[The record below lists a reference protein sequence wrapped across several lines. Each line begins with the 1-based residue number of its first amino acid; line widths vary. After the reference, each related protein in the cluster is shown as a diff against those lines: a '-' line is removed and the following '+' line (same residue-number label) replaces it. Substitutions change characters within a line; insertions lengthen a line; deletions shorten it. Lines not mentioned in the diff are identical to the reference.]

1 MLNKEQVRELA
12 EDSIYSLKVTLD
24 NIKNGRRPTL
34 EGRDE
39 VEIPYVMTKEEYDA
53 LMNSNDEYVR
63 DMFPTLFSAR
73 WENGQG
79 VFTLYPKGYATLK
92 V

>member
-1 MLNKEQVRELA
+1 MLTKEQVRELA

-24 NIKNGRRPTL
+24 NIKNGRRPSL

-39 VEIPYVMTKEEYDA
+39 VEISYILTKEEYDA
-53 LMNSNDEYVR
+53 LLGSTDEYVR
-63 DMFPTLFSAR
+63 DMFPELLSSR
-73 WENGQG
+73 WENGTG